1 MLGACIMY
9 VSVHSLQIYVVFKQ
23 FKFVT
28 IDHNKF
34 SFLTAEVGRLKMEE
48 SVTPVKFCSER
59 NNESEVR
66 ETSQYGH

>member
-1 MLGACIMY
+1 
-9 VSVHSLQIYVVFKQ
+9 
-23 FKFVT
+23 
-28 IDHNKF
+28 
-34 SFLTAEVGRLKMEE
+34 MEK

>member
-1 MLGACIMY
+1 
-9 VSVHSLQIYVVFKQ
+9 VS
-23 FKFVT
+23 

-34 SFLTAEVGRLKMEE
+34 SFLTAEVGRLKMEK

-66 ETSQYGH
+66 KTSQYGRPLSLLS